1 MAPSITTIMTVVTVI
16 DNANEAAGPPS
27 RWTNSDAATNA
38 AARTGKTIVGH
49 GILVCAAIA
58 MQVLVM
64 QVSVKQV
71 SVERRNQT
79 ADILSWHCTHL
90 SCLRN
95 QTLGRSTS
103 PRSSIRETSGR
114 KTTRG
119 KHERIRAHRHVADRP
134 DRLRLHQQLS
144 F

>member
-1 MAPSITTIMTVVTVI
+1 MAPSITTIMTVVTVS

-71 SVERRNQT
+71 SVKQVSVKQVSVERRNQT

-95 QTLGRSTS
+95 QTLGRS
-103 PRSSIRETSGR
+103 
-114 KTTRG
+114 
-119 KHERIRAHRHVADRP
+119 
-134 DRLRLHQQLS
+134 
-144 F
+144 